1 MIYKTSI
8 IIPSYKE
15 KENLKKIIPLISKTL
30 TKKEF
35 IFEIIVVDDNSKDG
49 TNEAFGKLKKKFKN
63 VKLFVRKN
71 KFRDLS
77 LSCIQGFKLSK
88 FNNILVMDADLQHNP
103 HYLNLLIKRFNNE
116 KIDFL
121 VACRDFK
128 DKSKV
133 KVNFTRFFLS
143 KILIILFNFLLGFKT
158 NDPMSGFF
166 IFKKKIFMEN
176 KSKLFSRGY
185 KILADLIYSS
195 KSELKI
201 KDQFIVFD
209 QRDMS
214 SSKLNLRIL
223 LLVLIFL
230 FRSLLRRFKF
240 I

>member
-1 MIYKTSI
+1 
-8 IIPSYKE
+8 
-15 KENLKKIIPLISKTL
+15 
-30 TKKEF
+30 
-35 IFEIIVVDDNSKDG
+35 
-49 TNEAFGKLKKKFKN
+49 
-63 VKLFVRKN
+63 
-71 KFRDLS
+71 
-77 LSCIQGFKLSK
+77 
-88 FNNILVMDADLQHNP
+88 
-103 HYLNLLIKRFNNE
+103 
-116 KIDFL
+116 
-121 VACRDFK
+121 
-128 DKSKV
+128 
-133 KVNFTRFFLS
+133 
-143 KILIILFNFLLGFKT
+143 LGFKT

>member
-15 KENLKKIIPLISKTL
+15 KENLKKIIPLIYKRLST
-30 TKKEF
+30 KEF

-49 TNEAFGKLKKKFKN
+49 TKEAFVKLKKKFKN
-63 VKLFVRKN
+63 IRLFVRKN

-88 FNNILVMDADLQHNP
+88 FDNILVMDSDLQHNP
-103 HYLNLLIKRFNNE
+103 YYLNLLIKRFHNE
-116 KIDFL
+116 NIDFL

-133 KVNFTRFFLS
+133 KINFIRFFLS

-158 NDPMSGFF
+158 KDPMSGFF
-166 IFKKKIFMEN
+166 IFKKKIFIESKN
-176 KSKLFSRGY
+176 KLFSKGY
-185 KILADLIYSS
+185 KILADLIYNSR
-195 KSELKI
+195 SELKI

-214 SSKLNLRIL
+214 SSKLNFKIL
-223 LLVLIFL
+223 LLILIFL
-230 FRSLLRRFKF
+230 FKSSLRKFKL

>member
-1 MIYKTSI
+1 MICKTSI

-15 KENLKKIIPLISKTL
+15 NENLKKIIPLIYKRLST
-30 TKKEF
+30 KEF

-49 TNEAFGKLKKKFKN
+49 TNVTFVKLKKKFKN
-63 VKLFVRKN
+63 IRLFVRKN

-77 LSCIQGFKLSK
+77 LSCIKGFKLSK
-88 FNNILVMDADLQHNP
+88 FDNILVMDADLQHNP
-103 HYLNLLIKRFNNE
+103 YYLNLLIKRFNKENL
-116 KIDFL
+116 DFL

-133 KVNFTRFFLS
+133 KINFTRFFLS

-166 IFKKKIFMEN
+166 IFKKKIFIEN
-176 KSKLFSRGY
+176 KNKLFSKGY
-185 KILADLIYSS
+185 KILADLIYCS

-201 KDQFIVFD
+201 KDQYIVFD

-214 SSKLNLRIL
+214 SSKLNFKIL
-223 LLVLIFL
+223 LLILIFL
-230 FRSLLRRFKF
+230 FKSSLRKFKL

>member
-15 KENLKKIIPLISKTL
+15 KENLKKIIPLIFKQLSR
-30 TKKEF
+30 KEF
-35 IFEIIVVDDNSKDG
+35 IFEIIIVDDNSKDE
-49 TNEAFGKLKKKFKN
+49 TTEAVSQLKKKFKN
-63 VKLFVRKN
+63 IKLFIRKN

-88 FNNILVMDADLQHNP
+88 FDNILVMDADLQHNP
-103 HYLNLLIKRFNNE
+103 KYLNLLIKRFYNE
-116 KIDFL
+116 QLDFL
-121 VACRDFK
+121 VACRDLK

-143 KILIILFNFLLGFKT
+143 KIIIFLFNFLLGFKT

-166 IFKKKIFMEN
+166 IFKKKIFIQN
-176 KSKLFSRGY
+176 KKKLFSKGY

-195 KSELKI
+195 KRELKI
-201 KDQFIVFD
+201 KDQFIVFN
-209 QRDMS
+209 QRNMS
-214 SSKLNLRIL
+214 SSKLNFKIL
-223 LLVLIFL
+223 LLILIFL
-230 FRSLLRRFKF
+230 FRGSLKRFKL

>member
-15 KENLKKIIPLISKTL
+15 KENLKKIIPLISKSL

-63 VKLFVRKN
+63 IKLFVRKN

-103 HYLNLLIKRFNNE
+103 HYLNLLIKRFNYE

>member
-8 IIPSYKE
+8 IIPTYKE
-15 KENLKKIIPLISKTL
+15 KENLKKIIPLICKSL
-30 TKKEF
+30 SAKEF

-49 TNEAFGKLKKKFKN
+49 TNKAFGKLKKKFN
-63 VKLFVRKN
+63 NIKLFIRKSRT
-71 KFRDLS
+71 RDLS

-88 FNNILVMDADLQHNP
+88 FDNILVMDADLQHNP
-103 HYLNLLIKRFNNE
+103 NYLNLLIKRFHNE

-133 KVNFTRFFLS
+133 KINFTRFFLS

-166 IFKKKIFMEN
+166 IFRKKIFEEN
-176 KSKLFSRGY
+176 KNKLFSKGY

-214 SSKLNLRIL
+214 SSKLNFKIL
-223 LLVLIFL
+223 LLILIFL
-230 FRSLLRRFKF
+230 FKSSLRKFKL

>member
-15 KENLKKIIPLISKTL
+15 KENLKKIIPLIFKRLST
-30 TKKEF
+30 KEF

-49 TNEAFGKLKKKFKN
+49 TKEVFRKIKKNFKN

-77 LSCIQGFKLSK
+77 SSCIEGFKLSK
-88 FNNILVMDADLQHNP
+88 FDNILVMDADLQHNP
-103 HYLNLLIKRFNNE
+103 YYLNLLIKRFHNE

-133 KVNFTRFFLS
+133 KINITRFFLS
-143 KILIILFNFLLGFKT
+143 KILIILFNLLLGFKT

-166 IFKKKIFMEN
+166 IFKKKIFIEN
-176 KSKLFSRGY
+176 KNSLFSKGY

-214 SSKLNLRIL
+214 SSKLNFKIL
-223 LLVLIFL
+223 LLILIFL
-230 FRSLLRRFKF
+230 FKRSLRRIKF

>member
-15 KENLKKIIPLISKTL
+15 KENLKKIIPLISKSL
-30 TKKEF
+30 SKKEF

-63 VKLFVRKN
+63 IKLFVRKN
-71 KFRDLS
+71 KFRDLT

-166 IFKKKIFMEN
+166 IFKKKIFIEN

-230 FRSLLRRFKF
+230 FRSLLRRFEL

>member
-15 KENLKKIIPLISKTL
+15 RENLKKIIPLISKSL
-30 TKKEF
+30 SKKEF
-35 IFEIIVVDDNSKDG
+35 VFEIIVVDDNSKDG

-63 VKLFVRKN
+63 IKLFVRKN
-71 KFRDLS
+71 KFRDLA

-166 IFKKKIFMEN
+166 IFKKKIFIEN

-195 KSELKI
+195 KSQFKI

-214 SSKLNLRIL
+214 SSKLNLRVL

>member
-8 IIPSYKE
+8 IIPAYKE
-15 KENLKKIIPLISKTL
+15 KENLKKIIPLICKRLST
-30 TKKEF
+30 KEF

-49 TNEAFGKLKKKFKN
+49 TNEAFGKLKKKFIN
-63 VKLFVRKN
+63 IKLFVRKN
-71 KFRDLS
+71 GFRDLS
-77 LSCIQGFKLSK
+77 LSCIKGFKLSK
-88 FNNILVMDADLQHNP
+88 FDNILVMDADLQHNP
-103 HYLNLLIKRFNNE
+103 QYLNLIIKKFHNE

-166 IFKKKIFMEN
+166 IFKKKIFTEN

-223 LLVLIFL
+223 LLILIFL
-230 FRSLLRRFKF
+230 FKGFLRRFNL

>member
-1 MIYKTSI
+1 MVYKTSI

-15 KENLKKIIPLISKTL
+15 KKNLEKIIPLICKSL
-30 TKKEF
+30 SPKEF
-35 IFEIIVVDDNSKDG
+35 IFEIIVVDDNSNDG
-49 TNEAFGKLKKKFKN
+49 IIEVFRKLKKKFKN
-63 VKLFVRKN
+63 IKLFIRKN
-71 KFRDLS
+71 RFRDLS

-88 FNNILVMDADLQHNP
+88 FDNILVMDADLQHNP
-103 HYLNLLIKRFNNE
+103 RYLNLLIKRFNIE

-133 KVNFTRFFLS
+133 KINFTRFFLS
-143 KILIILFNFLLGFKT
+143 KLIIILFNFLLGFKT

-166 IFKKKIFMEN
+166 IFKKKIFIQN
-176 KSKLFSRGY
+176 KKKLFSKGY

-195 KSELKI
+195 EGDLKI

-214 SSKLNLRIL
+214 SSKLNFKIL
-223 LLVLIFL
+223 LLILIFL
-230 FRSLLRRFKF
+230 FKKSLRRFKL

>member
-63 VKLFVRKN
+63 IKLFVRKN

>member
-15 KENLKKIIPLISKTL
+15 RENLKKIIPLISKSL
-30 TKKEF
+30 SKKEF

-49 TNEAFGKLKKKFKN
+49 TNEAFGKLKKKYKN
-63 VKLFVRKN
+63 IKLFVRKN
-71 KFRDLS
+71 KFRDLT

-166 IFKKKIFMEN
+166 IFKKKIFIEN

-195 KSELKI
+195 KSQLKI

>member
-1 MIYKTSI
+1 MIHKTSI

-15 KENLKKIIPLISKTL
+15 KENLKKIIPLISKSL

-63 VKLFVRKN
+63 IKLFVRKN

-223 LLVLIFL
+223 LLILIFL